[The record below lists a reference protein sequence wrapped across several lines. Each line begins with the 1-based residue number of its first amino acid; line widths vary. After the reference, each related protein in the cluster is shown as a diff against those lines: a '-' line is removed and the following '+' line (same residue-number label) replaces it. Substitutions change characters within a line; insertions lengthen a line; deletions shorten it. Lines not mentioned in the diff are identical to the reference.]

1 MKAVAV
7 AVSVVLASALLAGCT
22 SAAPGPHPTLPPAVS
37 LTGSESDLGNDR
49 PPVSYDGLMV
59 RRRIVVAVHPGPD
72 ADLGKLRAAL
82 VSAAGGLGLA
92 ISPISPDVLG
102 ASVLEHTVPE
112 LIVAL
117 PEDATIDVGGKLVD
131 LAFGHDQGFPGL
143 EHVHVEKVLVHDLRF
158 TVRSSAAGDLG
169 EAIAVEGI
177 LADAL
182 GNYDALA
189 GDDVLELSYTGPLLS
204 DKTVEAVR
212 AGVARAAGN
221 TADDVK
227 VAPRS
232 GTGTGVEMDMEPAEA
247 AAARGRGARTRSLSR
262 APVPKPTAVG
272 RAG

>member
-1 MKAVAV
+1 MKAAAV
-7 AVSVVLASALLAGCT
+7 AVSVVLASAFLAGCT
-22 SAAPGPHPTLPPAVS
+22 TEAPGPSPTSPPAVS

-59 RRRIVVAVHPGPD
+59 RRRIVVAVHPAPD
-72 ADLGKLRAAL
+72 ADLDKLRSAL
-82 VSAAGGLGLA
+82 FSAAGGLGLD

-117 PEDATIDVGGKLVD
+117 PGEASIDDGGKLVD
-131 LAFGHDQGFPGL
+131 AAFGHDQAFPGL
-143 EHVHVEKVLVHDLRF
+143 EHVHVERVLVHDLRF
-158 TVRSSAAGDLG
+158 TVSSAAAGAVG
-169 EAIAVEGI
+169 EAIAAEGI

-182 GNYDALA
+182 GNYDTSARD
-189 GDDVLELSYTGPLLS
+189 GVLELSYTGPLLS

-212 AGVARAAGN
+212 TGVARAAGN

-232 GTGTGVEMDMEPAEA
+232 GTGTGVDMDKEPAEA
-247 AAARGRGARTRSLSR
+247 ATEGSGAEE
-262 APVPKPTAVG
+262 PVHG
-272 RAG
+272 H